1 MNYSDFMKCNNYQE
15 VFEMYKEIAYTIR
28 PEKKDDFLKK
38 LYSTSKK
45 MEDWDRIKDE
55 SKIVDKKRL
64 DELFKGTK

>member
-1 MNYSDFMKCNNYQE
+1 
-15 VFEMYKEIAYTIR
+15 MYKEIAYTIR